1 MPGVRPRIARLHRN
15 ETNLVDLER
24 EKERAAKRSNKL
36 SITAGRK
43 VEKRDMPPP
52 PMNGAMRRGLTVAGI
67 VALTQA
73 VLFVAGWTLVHKD
86 AHESVTENVEKV
98 MLQDNASAAKSIVKT
113 LGGLPSVDVPGSEDW
128 ERTQGAIE
136 NLILGGNRIAYV
148 LDSDG
153 NISCHPD
160 IRDQPEL
167 RDMQPGNEPLL
178 DLDGVAQGT
187 VGSADNGFVQK
198 GLIDLPA
205 KGLHYLATIKD
216 PNSRAQLVVHQPV
229 ARLAAA
235 STKVTSGLLTSM
247 LVIGGLLVALTAI
260 LTLVLTRAHDLSLVS
275 WNNKLEDLVGDR
287 TDELLQ
293 SHRTILFGV
302 SKLAEHR
309 DTDTGQHVERICQFT
324 GLLAEEWRRRFGE
337 LSRQWIQ
344 DVRLAASMHDIGK
357 VSIPDSILLKPGPL
371 TNAEFTEMKLHTE
384 VGERALMAVRN
395 QLHDTTLLDI
405 GIEIAGGHHER
416 WDGTGYPR
424 CLRGEN
430 IPLSARIVAVADVFD
445 ALMSKRP
452 YRDPLPFEEVVNI
465 IHEGA
470 GSQFDPMVVECFDQV
485 SLKLRDLHATHQ
497 DLVEPPPVLP
507 HLEESVAERAA
518 DAA

>member
-1 MPGVRPRIARLHRN
+1 M
-15 ETNLVDLER
+15 
-24 EKERAAKRSNKL
+24 K
-36 SITAGRK
+36 
-43 VEKRDMPPP
+43 
-52 PMNGAMRRGLTVAGI
+52 RGLTVAGFI
-67 VALTQA
+67 ALTQA
-73 VLFVAGWTLVHKD
+73 LVLIAGWILVYKD
-86 AHESVTENVEKV
+86 AHKTATEGVEKV
-98 MLQDNASAAKSIVKT
+98 MLQDTVTTAKSIVKA

-128 ERTQGAIE
+128 ERTQEAIE
-136 NLILGGNRIAYV
+136 NLILGGNRLAYV

-160 IRDQPEL
+160 IRDRPKL
-167 RDMQPGNEPLL
+167 RDVNLGIEPFLNA
-178 DLDGVAQGT
+178 DGVAQGT
-187 VGSADNGFVQK
+187 VGSADKGFVRG
-198 GLIDLPA
+198 GLIDLTA

-216 PNSRAQLVVHQPV
+216 PNSKAQLVVHQPV
-229 ARLAAA
+229 SRLAATG
-235 STKVTSGLLTSM
+235 TKVTSGLLSNM
-247 LVIGGLLVALTAI
+247 LVIGGLLVGLTAI
-260 LTLVLTRAHDLSLVS
+260 LALVLTRAHDLSLAS
-275 WNNKLEDLVGDR
+275 WNDKLEDLVGDR

-293 SHRTILFGV
+293 SHRTILFGI

-324 GLLAEEWRRRFGE
+324 GLLADEWRRRFGG
-337 LSRQWIQ
+337 LTRQWIQ
-344 DVRLAASMHDIGK
+344 DARLAASMHDIGK

-465 IHEGA
+465 IHESA
-470 GSQFDPMVVECFDQV
+470 GSHFDPMVIECFDQV

-497 DLVEPPPVLP
+497 DLIEPPPMLP

-518 DAA
+518 GA

>member
-1 MPGVRPRIARLHRN
+1 M
-15 ETNLVDLER
+15 
-24 EKERAAKRSNKL
+24 K
-36 SITAGRK
+36 
-43 VEKRDMPPP
+43 
-52 PMNGAMRRGLTVAGI
+52 RGLMVAGF
-67 VALTQA
+67 VALIQA
-73 VLFVAGWTLVHKD
+73 VIFIGGWVVVYEST
-86 AHESVTENVEKV
+86 HESVAESVQEVILQANV
-98 MLQDNASAAKSIVKT
+98 AAAESIVDV
-113 LGGLPSVDVPGSEDW
+113 LGGLPSVDVSGSEDW
-128 ERTQGAIE
+128 ERTQKVIE
-136 NLILGGNRIAYV
+136 NLDLGGDGFACV

-160 IRDQPEL
+160 IREQPEL
-167 RDMQPGNEPLL
+167 RNVKLGVEPFRRV
-178 DLDGVAQGT
+178 GGEAQGT
-187 VGSADNGFVQK
+187 VGSAIDGSVQT
-198 GLIDLPA
+198 GLIELSTD
-205 KGLHYLATIKD
+205 GLHYLATIKD
-216 PNSRAQLVVHQPV
+216 PSSKAQLVVHQPV
-229 ARLAAA
+229 SGLAAA
-235 STKVTSGLLTSM
+235 STIVTPELLIRM
-247 LVIGGLLVALTAI
+247 LIVGGLLMGLTTILALA
-260 LTLVLTRAHDLSLVS
+260 LTRAHNRSVAS
-275 WNNKLEDLVGDR
+275 WDDELADLVADR

-293 SHRTILFGV
+293 SHRTILSGV
-302 SKLAEHR
+302 AKLAEHR

-324 GLLAEEWRRRFGE
+324 GLLAEEWRRRFGG

-384 VGERALMAVRN
+384 VGERALMSVRN

-452 YRDPLPFEEVVNI
+452 YRDPMPFEEVVNI
-465 IHEGA
+465 IHQSEG
-470 GSQFDPMVVECFDQV
+470 SHFDPMVVECFDEV

-507 HLEESVAERAA
+507 HLEESVTERATYTA
-518 DAA
+518 